1 MELCVYRRHVRDHP
15 PRRRAV
21 TKTFQN
27 SDRERIS
34 KIAGPDGLVVERVWA
49 HNSVES
55 IVGYVPPANNPY
67 VSQMRRS
74 VPDSLGAASKT
85 AITGFSY
92 NANGLMTSQIEY
104 DWVNYPATSGVTVKR
119 RVDLTYH
126 YP

>member
-1 MELCVYRRHVRDHP
+1 M
-15 PRRRAV
+15 
-21 TKTFQN
+21 TKTFET

-34 KIAGPDGLVVERVWA
+34 KIAGPDGLVVERTWA

-67 VSQMRRS
+67 VSQVRRS
-74 VPDSLGAASKT
+74 VPDSMGAASKT

-104 DWVNYPATSGVTVKR
+104 DWVDYVATADTKPLKVEERDTAAMTVKR